1 MRIVLGLSLLPAVA
15 GAATP
20 SIGQVSR
27 ITGSQLGNAEAPGGA
42 ARKLATGDPI
52 FAGERIRTGA
62 GTVLQIEFSDK
73 SRFLLGPNS
82 EFEVGRYTYAPGGAE
97 EDAFHSRIIKGAF
110 RFVTGLIARSQGK
123 NMKVSVAVATIGI
136 RGTHVEGEVIE
147 RQEKDGRTVD
157 ASAKVALLEPEGSD
171 AGSATLA
178 MGTSTM
184 RNLASCTFLSITRL
198 LPFSP
203 MTRSSFGRLKA
214 AVCTPRLASP
224 DEKTVFTTRI
234 GASAPSFGLRC
245 FGSIGRLFSIS

>member
-1 MRIVLGLSLLPAVA
+1 MKLHSIVLGMIVLGLSLLPAVA

-42 ARKLATGDPI
+42 ARKLAAGDPI

-62 GTVLQIEFSDK
+62 GTVLQIEFTDK

-82 EFEVGRYTYAPGGAE
+82 EFEVGRYSYAPGGAE
-97 EDAFHSRIIKGAF
+97 EAAFHSRIIKGAF
-110 RFVTGLIARSQGK
+110 RFVSGLIARSQGK

-171 AGSATLA
+171 AGSAIIVENRFGSVVVDKPGY
-178 MGTSTM
+178 GTE
-184 RNLASCTFLSITRL
+184 I
-198 LPFSP
+198 
-203 MTRSSFGRLKA
+203 
-214 AVCTPRLASP
+214 P
-224 DEKTVFTTRI
+224 DEK
-234 GASAPSFGLRC
+234 SPPSPVKRMQLRTIDNLLRAIRTPART
-245 FGSIGRLFSIS
+245 GGPARRP